1 MSIKVAVRLRPFNQ
15 REKEKNETE
24 SIIDMVKI
32 IAHKTTLFFYL
43 NFKTKNKK
51 YLDWKYNNY

>member
-24 SIIDMVKI
+24 SVIEMVID
-32 IAHKTTLFFYL
+32 
-43 NFKTKNKK
+43 
-51 YLDWKYNNY
+51 

>member
-24 SIIDMVKI
+24 SVIDMVKRKRI
-32 IAHKTTLFFYL
+32 LKQLFI
-43 NFKTKNKK
+43 
-51 YLDWKYNNY
+51 

>member
-24 SIIDMVKI
+24 SVIEMVKQI
-32 IAHKTTLFFYL
+32 QI
-43 NFKTKNKK
+43 
-51 YLDWKYNNY
+51 YNSIL

>member
-24 SIIDMVKI
+24 SVIEMVI
-32 IAHKTTLFFYL
+32 QNITL
-43 NFKTKNKK
+43 K
-51 YLDWKYNNY
+51 

>member
-24 SIIDMVKI
+24 SVIDMVIKQSLI
-32 IAHKTTLFFYL
+32 KSF
-43 NFKTKNKK
+43 NNKK
-51 YLDWKYNNY
+51 SKFAN

>member
-24 SIIDMVKI
+24 SVIDMVN
-32 IAHKTTLFFYL
+32 KTQISQT
-43 NFKTKNKK
+43 T
-51 YLDWKYNNY
+51 